1 MIISPSKNKLVR
13 GLYLMTTNSGG
24 QVDFMV
30 WVIRLVA
37 YIIDAIIISIVSFI
51 IGVILAAVIV
61 LSGAFFLFVGYWL
74 FLLTFGIL
82 SILYFIILDVYWGAT
97 IGKRLMGLQ
106 VQLVKGGRISLEKSF
121 IRNISKIFALFLF
134 LDWLIAVVT
143 PGPDNRQ
150 KWTDRYAGTTVVQV
164 GKSPIG
170 PTAPT
175 APPPPPPPPPP
186 PTP

>member
-1 MIISPSKNKLVR
+1 
-13 GLYLMTTNSGG
+13 MTSNSGAQ

-30 WVIRLVA
+30 WVIRLIA

-51 IGVILAAVIV
+51 IGVIIAAAIV

-82 SILYFIILDVYWGAT
+82 SILYFIVLDVFWGAT
-97 IGKRLMGLQ
+97 IGKRLMGLD
-106 VQLVKGGRISLEKSF
+106 VQLVKGGRISLGKSF

-150 KWTDRYAGTTVVQV
+150 KWTDRFAGTTVVQAR
-164 GKSPIG
+164 KSPIASTE
-170 PTAPT
+170 PT
-175 APPPPPPPPPP
+175 PPPPPPP
-186 PTP
+186 PT